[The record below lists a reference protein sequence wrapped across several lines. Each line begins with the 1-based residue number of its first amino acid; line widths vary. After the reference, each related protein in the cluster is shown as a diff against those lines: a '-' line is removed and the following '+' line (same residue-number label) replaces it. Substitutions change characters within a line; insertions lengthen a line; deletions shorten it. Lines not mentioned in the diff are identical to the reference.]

1 MIITNIVNRPTIQLS
16 CNIAQKLI
24 LHCIKNRTL
33 AKQPHK
39 LNTLDFTE
47 TPPTICSTR
56 LDFGVDP
63 VEESTW
69 RGGVDGFS
77 YLQENE
83 LTLLNPGLVNE
94 GKPSFGDSSLLSL
107 GSKGEGLLRWVFR
120 GVGGEYRSL
129 SMTSLCM
136 RRGKYLQR
144 EGESTGF
151 GEDKVM
157 ADRV

>member
-1 MIITNIVNRPTIQLS
+1 MIITNIVNQPTVQLS

-47 TPPTICSTR
+47 TPPTICLTW

-77 YLQENE
+77 YLQETE

-94 GKPSFGDSSLLSL
+94 GKPSFGDSSLMSL
-107 GSKGEGLLRWVFR
+107 GSKGVGLLRWVFK
-120 GVGGEYRSL
+120 GVEGGEYRSL
-129 SMTSLCM
+129 SMTSLCV
-136 RRGKYLQR
+136 RRGKYFAERRR
-144 EGESTGF
+144 EYGVWRG
-151 GEDKVM
+151 
-157 ADRV
+157 